1 MGEKFIA
8 LDCPTEALAK
18 IILGLE
24 PGEEIRY
31 AGDGSTLKAMGRAT
45 APNLPPD
52 KGCWGIRVT
61 RGDWKSMKF
70 TSMVFLAIETF
81 ALEDEPAKV
90 FIDNRVDF
98 YYHLRE
104 SGSP

>member
-1 MGEKFIA
+1 MGEQFIA
-8 LDCPTEALAK
+8 VDCDIDALAN
-18 IILGLE
+18 IILSLK

-31 AGDGSTLKAMGRAT
+31 AGDGSTLKAMGKAT

-52 KGCWGIRVT
+52 KGCWGVRVT
-61 RGDWKSMKF
+61 RGDRNDIKF
-70 TSMVFLAIETF
+70 TTMVFQAIETF

-90 FIDNRVDF
+90 FIDRRVDF

-104 SGSP
+104 SD